1 MAVIGVAVFE
11 RLFREAGDLDVDK
24 SDQKRYQAF
33 VREKIADL
41 LIVAQAKARA
51 DARDLIEARDLPITR
66 GLQETIHA
74 FRRLGVSNEV
84 RPLLDEIAIRPQLDL
99 PVTDEIDE
107 QLPEVAGGLTL
118 ALARTFRIIDP
129 DVKNPQGVQWERAFR
144 IFHLL
149 L

>member
-24 SDQKRYQAF
+24 SDQKRYQDF

-41 LIVAQAKARA
+41 LIIAQAKARA
-51 DARDLIEARDLPITR
+51 DGRDLIEARDLPITR

-107 QLPEVAGGLTL
+107 ELPEVAGGLTL
-118 ALARTFRIIDP
+118 ALVRTFRIIDP
-129 DVKNPQGVQWERAFR
+129 DVKNPQGVHWERAFR
-144 IFHLL
+144 IFDLL

>member
-24 SDQKRYQAF
+24 SDQKRYQDF

-41 LIVAQAKARA
+41 LTIAQAHARA
-51 DARDLIEARDLPITR
+51 DGRDLVEARDLPITK

-74 FRRLGVSNEV
+74 FRRIGVSSEAQALLNEV
-84 RPLLDEIAIRPQLDL
+84 AVRPQLDL

-107 QLPEVAGGLTL
+107 ELPQVAGGLTL

-129 DVKNPQGVQWERAFR
+129 DLKNPQGRQWERALR
-144 IFHLL
+144 IFDLL

>member
-24 SDQKRYQAF
+24 SDQKRYRDF

-41 LIVAQAKARA
+41 LIIAQAKARA
-51 DARDLIEARDLPITR
+51 DGRDLIEARDLPITR

-107 QLPEVAGGLTL
+107 ELPEVAGGLTL

>member
-24 SDQKRYQAF
+24 SDQKRYQDF

-41 LIVAQAKARA
+41 LIIAQAKARA
-51 DARDLIEARDLPITR
+51 DGRDLIEARDLPITR

-84 RPLLDEIAIRPQLDL
+84 RPLLDEIAVRPQLDL

-107 QLPEVAGGLTL
+107 ELPEVAGGLTL

-144 IFHLL
+144 IFDLL